1 MVGDVAANA
10 VMSAASETQPR
21 FEFPRHDQQKLNCRN
36 FTILI
41 KSTPPPLSPSV
52 PKTDSFHGNLQL

>member
-21 FEFPRHDQQKLNCRN
+21 FEFPRHDQQKLNCQN
-36 FTILI
+36 FTNLDKIN
-41 KSTPPPLSPSV
+41 STPTIPVSA
-52 PKTDSFHGNLQL
+52 KN